1 MKCVSS
7 NYSVLEKAAISDLIR
22 AVRDIRNG
30 DISKAKNQLTLMS
43 QSAFNELC
51 NKRNVDPLMLGEL
64 STAMDISKDPKK
76 VLPAVFEV
84 LKYRGASELSSKLRP
99 ANEARA

>member
-1 MKCVSS
+1 M
-7 NYSVLEKAAISDLIR
+7 
-22 AVRDIRNG
+22 RDIRNG
-30 DISKAKNQLTLMS
+30 DMSKAKNQLTLMS

-64 STAMDISKDPKK
+64 STTIDISKDPKK
-76 VLPAVFEV
+76 VLPAIFEV
-84 LKYRGASELSSKLRP
+84 LEYRGASELSSKLRP